1 MTEILPGKTI
11 SFNGVDFTVLS
22 EPKDGQFKALQDLPN
37 GRSRIIKVDL
47 PTDRVRANCSG

>member
-1 MTEILPGKTI
+1 MTEILPGKII